1 MCLSSVYFFNFFHD
15 IYPTLE
21 DRILIS
27 NFNFVFQNYLSI
39 ETVFCRLLQQMLTIE
54 IDLNLKKWGQFPFN
68 LTCD

>member
-1 MCLSSVYFFNFFHD
+1 MYFFNFFHD

-39 ETVFCRLLQQMLTIE
+39 ETVFCRLLQRMVRME
-54 IDLNLKKWGQFPFN
+54 IDLNLKKSGQFPFN
-68 LTCD
+68 LTYD